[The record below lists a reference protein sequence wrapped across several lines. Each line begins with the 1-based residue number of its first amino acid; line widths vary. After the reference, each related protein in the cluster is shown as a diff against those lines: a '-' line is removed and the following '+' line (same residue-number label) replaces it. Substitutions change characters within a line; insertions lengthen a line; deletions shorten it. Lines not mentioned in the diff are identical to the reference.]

1 MSLVVLPEKGL
12 KAKFIPFSSE
22 CASTSPKSWAGACV
36 QLTFR
41 TFPDGRM
48 TIILNDVD
56 YRPTVFKKGDR
67 YVDQKD
73 SDCYSE
79 KPTGF
84 LAG

>member
-1 MSLVVLPEKGL
+1 MRIDVPQIMGR
-12 KAKFIPFSSE
+12 
-22 CASTSPKSWAGACV
+22 TGACLF
-36 QLTFR
+36 LTL
-41 TFPDGRM
+41 DGRR

-56 YRPTVFKKGDR
+56 YRLTVFKKGDR